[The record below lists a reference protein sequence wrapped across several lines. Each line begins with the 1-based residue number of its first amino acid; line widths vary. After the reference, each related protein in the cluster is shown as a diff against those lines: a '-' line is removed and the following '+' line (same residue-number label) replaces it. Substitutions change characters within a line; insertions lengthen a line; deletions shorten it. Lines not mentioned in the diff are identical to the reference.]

1 MDVLELDCIS
11 LDNAVGKMK
20 DGASTTVNA
29 TVNISKG
36 MVVGWSNAL
45 PLSEKVINDNHQLII
60 Y

>member
-45 PLSEKVINDNHQLII
+45 PLS
-60 Y
+60 